1 MGLCASNIK
10 KNDGV
15 ELRMMTRK
23 LEKFVDQLTAINT
36 IKPLEVK
43 NKRAFYE
50 IKMEEFTQKLH
61 RDLEPTRLWGY
72 NRQFPGPMFDVN
84 KGEPID
90 VKWMNNL
97 PGKHLLPLDESIIH
111 HEPEVRTVTHLHG
124 SETRSDS
131 DGYPEAWFTKDFKQ
145 VGPFFKREIYHY
157 PNRQRAATLWYHDHA
172 MGITRLNVYAGLV
185 GMYIIRDQEE
195 RRLKLP
201 TGDYE
206 IPLIIADRSFNED
219 GSLFY
224 PSQPNKPSR
233 NLPNPS
239 IVPFF
244 LGDTILVNGK
254 VWPYMEV
261 EPKKYRFRV
270 LNASNTR
277 GYQLYLDSGQTFY
290 QIGSDGGLLP
300 RTVKLDKLVMEP
312 AERADLI
319 IDFSKYEGKSII
331 LKNDLG
337 SNPDPNDETFDVM
350 QFRVTKPLSEDDTSK
365 IPHRLSTLS
374 PLKSGMVSG
383 YRNLKLIGS
392 TDQLGRP
399 MPLLNNKKWEDPVTE
414 KPRLGT
420 TEIWSFINT
429 MPFTHPIHIHLI
441 QFQILDR
448 RPFDLDV
455 YNKTGQIRYTGPARP
470 PEPNERGLK
479 DTVAAPAGEVT
490 RVIVR
495 FGPYSGQ
502 YVWHCHI
509 LEHEDHDMMRPFIV
523 RE

>member
-23 LEKFVDQLTAINT
+23 LEKFVDQLPAINT

-111 HEPEVRTVTHLHG
+111 HDPEVRTVTHLHG

-206 IPLIIADRSFNED
+206 IPLIITDRSFNED

-224 PSQPNKPSR
+224 PSQPNNPSR

-277 GYQLYLDSGQTFY
+277 GYQLYLDSGQSFY
-290 QIGSDGGLLP
+290 QIGTDGGLLP

-350 QFRVTKPLSEDDTSK
+350 QFRVTKTLTKEDTSK
-365 IPHRLSTLS
+365 IPKRLSTIPS
-374 PLKSGMVSG
+374 LKTGMVAG
-383 YRNLKLIGS
+383 YRNLKLIES
-392 TDQLGRP
+392 NDPLGRP

-448 RPFDLDV
+448 RPFDLDF